1 MANVLDIGLIQ
12 YFDIVFPF
20 LLVFALVY
28 AILQKTG
35 VIGKSV
41 PINAVVAFCAA
52 VLAILSDAAVQIIT
66 FIAPW
71 FVVVFI
77 FFILLLLVF
86 QIMGAKDGDFE
97 LAIKDKAVQWV
108 IIGIALI
115 IIFAGFAT
123 VFGQNF
129 LDMRDSD
136 EIDSETDGTD
146 SGSSGSTATDN
157 FDSNVTEIFFHP
169 KVLGMIVL
177 FGIAIF
183 AVALLTN

>member
-1 MANVLDIGLIQ
+1 MASVLDIGLIQ

-20 LLVFALVY
+20 LLIALLVY
-28 AILQKTG
+28 AVLQKTG
-35 VIGKSV
+35 IIGKSV
-41 PINAVVAFCAA
+41 AVNSVISVCAA
-52 VLAILSDAAVQIIT
+52 VIAILSDAVVQMIT
-66 FIAPW
+66 FMTPW
-71 FVVVFI
+71 FVVTFI
-77 FFILLLLVF
+77 FFVLLLLVF

-97 LAIKDKAVQWV
+97 LAVKDKAVQWV
-108 IIGIALI
+108 IIGIGLI

-129 LDMRDSD
+129 LDMRDD
-136 EIDSETDGTD
+136 GEVDSETDMIDG
-146 SGSSGSTATDN
+146 GSSDGTSDGS

>member
-1 MANVLDIGLIQ
+1 MASVLDIGLIQ

-20 LLVFALVY
+20 LLIALLVY
-28 AILQKTG
+28 AVLQKTG
-35 VIGKSV
+35 IIGKSIAV
-41 PINAVVAFCAA
+41 NSVVAVCAA
-52 VLAILSDAAVQIIT
+52 IIAILSDTVVQMIT
-66 FIAPW
+66 FITPW

-77 FFILLLLVF
+77 FFTLLLLVF

-97 LAIKDKAVQWV
+97 LAVRDKAVQWV
-108 IIGIALI
+108 IIGIGLV

-129 LDMRDSD
+129 LDMRDSGEVDSEID
-136 EIDSETDGTD
+136 EIDSE
-146 SGSSGSTATDN
+146 GSSSSESGN